1 MPNFSWAKPNSK
13 WGQAKQLRLAQ
24 LIHMP
29 ILIPG
34 KLNQKGKNALGVKV
48 LAIYFIVIYALGL
61 AQEKFGV
68 WIEAVLK
75 LLQWRSSRPG

>member
-1 MPNFSWAKPNSK
+1 
-13 WGQAKQLRLAQ
+13 
-24 LIHMP
+24 MP

-48 LAIYFIVIYALGL
+48 LAIYFIVIYASGL

-68 WIEAVLK
+68 
-75 LLQWRSSRPG
+75 